1 MKGLEQE
8 RIEDFLEMEEEL
20 TKEEGRVVLS

>member
-8 RIEDFLEMEEEL
+8 RIEYFLEMEEEL